1 MRGYGGAMTGHIPPV
16 LYSADLKECAAIS
29 EISESEIAELFVMV
43 LRCAGA
49 TIVHSHA
56 HVHAERGLTCIVIL
70 SESHAVLHAWRD
82 TGTVNVDIL
91 ACSTQ
96 VNVLE
101 AIENLKWVLG
111 ARRACIQE
119 VLRGDG
125 HAPGEHHKL
134 ITRRA

>member
-1 MRGYGGAMTGHIPPV
+1 MVVGMTGQIPPV
-16 LYSADLKECAAIS
+16 LYSADLNECAAIS

-43 LRCAGA
+43 LQSAGA
-49 TIVHSHA
+49 TIVHTHA
-56 HVHAERGLTCIVIL
+56 HAHPELGLTCIVIL
-70 SESHAVLHAWRD
+70 SGSHAVLHAWRD

-91 ACSTQ
+91 ACSTS

-101 AIENLKWVLG
+101 AIENLKWALG
-111 ARRACIQE
+111 ARRACVQE

-125 HAPGEHHKL
+125 HRSDEHHKL

>member
-1 MRGYGGAMTGHIPPV
+1 MLGYGGAMTGQIPPV
-16 LYSADLKECAAIS
+16 LYSADFNECAAIS

-56 HVHAERGLTCIVIL
+56 HAHAERGLTCFVIL

-82 TGTVNVDIL
+82 TATVNIDIL
-91 ACSTQ
+91 VCSTE
-96 VNVLE
+96 VNILE
-101 AIENLKWVLG
+101 ALENLKWVLG